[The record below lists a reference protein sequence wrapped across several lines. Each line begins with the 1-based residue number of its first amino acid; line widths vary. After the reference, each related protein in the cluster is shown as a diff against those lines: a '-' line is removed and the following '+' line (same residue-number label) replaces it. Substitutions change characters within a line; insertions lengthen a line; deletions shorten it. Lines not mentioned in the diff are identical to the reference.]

1 MNNRNWWLLRYSKDD
16 TVLTE
21 VTRIM
26 KTVVVSEEIHS
37 DGIDLLNSRPDVKV
51 LDARGDAARLRE
63 LMPQA
68 HGVLIRT
75 LYLDAD
81 MMASAKQLEVVSR
94 HGVGCD
100 NIDVSHLSERK
111 IPIAIATDSNTTS
124 VVEQVLMMMLAL
136 NKRAFQYDAL
146 TRDNQFH
153 QRCQHATSELLDKK
167 ILIVGFG
174 RIGKRLAPVCK
185 AFGMN
190 VTVADIALDVNLATD
205 LGCQGVTDFRA
216 HLADTD
222 YLSVHVPL
230 HNGISIGLE
239 ANTSTFNLIGEKELA
254 SLPAHAFVI
263 NCARGGIVDEAAMA
277 TAINK
282 GVIAGFGCDVFVNEP
297 PAPDNPLLRLPNT
310 IYSPHN
316 AASTNE
322 GLSRMASYA
331 AQNTLDA
338 FDGKLRP
345 EMIFNAAALSS

>member
-1 MNNRNWWLLRYSKDD
+1 
-16 TVLTE
+16 
-21 VTRIM
+21 M
-26 KTVVVSEEIHS
+26 KTVVVSEELHS
-37 DGIDLLNSRPDVKV
+37 DGIDLLNSRPDITV
-51 LDARGDAARLRE
+51 LEAHGDATRLRE

-75 LYLDAD
+75 LRLDAE
-81 MMASAKQLEVVSR
+81 MMASAKHLEVVSR

-100 NIDVSHLSERK
+100 NIDVPHLSERN
-111 IPIAIATDSNTTS
+111 IPMAIAVDSNTTS

-174 RIGKRLAPVCK
+174 RIGKRVAPVCK

-190 VTVADIALDVNLATD
+190 VVVADIALDAKLATD
-205 LGCQGVTDFRA
+205 MGCEGVSDFRP
-216 HLADTD
+216 HLADAD
-222 YLSVHVPL
+222 YLTLHVPL
-230 HNGISIGLE
+230 HDGISTGLG
-239 ANTSTFNLIGEKELA
+239 ANTSTFNLISDKELA
-254 SLPAHAFVI
+254 ALPEHAFVI

-277 TAINK
+277 AAINN
-282 GVIAGFGCDVFVNEP
+282 GDIAGFGCDVFSTEP
-297 PAPDNPLLRLPNT
+297 PAPDNPLLNLPNT

-322 GLSRMASYA
+322 GLSRMASYS
-331 AQNTLDA
+331 AQNILDV
-338 FDGKLRP
+338 FDGSLRQ
-345 EMIFNAAALSS
+345 EAIFNASALSG